1 MIEILFEDDY
11 FLAAAK
17 PAGMPSQ
24 ATVDKSRLDFFTS
37 LKNQLRSERGNDFYL
52 ALHHRLDRDTSGV
65 MIFAKSKEANEP
77 LADLFKTH
85 KIQKTY
91 LCLTKRTQKA
101 AEAWE
106 VDNHLVE
113 MKDNK
118 LKKTK
123 MVRTQ
128 SGGDRAY
135 TKFRKLEV
143 FPEALLIEAQPLTG
157 RMHQIRVHLADRGMG
172 IYGDDIYQAPKN
184 PVAPRL
190 MLHAHALEFTHP
202 FTQEFVRI
210 ECAMPA
216 DMAQFMKTLTFHS
229 KND

>member
-17 PAGMPSQ
+17 PAGLPTQ
-24 ATVDKSRLDFFTS
+24 PTVDKSRPDFFTE
-37 LKNQLRSERGNDFYL
+37 LKKQLRNERGDSFYL

-65 MIFAKSKEANEP
+65 MIFAKTKEANEP
-77 LADLFKTH
+77 LAALFRTH

-101 AEAWE
+101 ADFWE

-113 MKDNK
+113 MKDSK
-118 LKKTK
+118 TKKIK

-128 SGGDRAY
+128 SGGDRAH
-135 TKFRKLEV
+135 TKFRKLETS
-143 FPEALLIEAQPLTG
+143 PEALLIEAQPLTG

-172 IYGDDIYQAPKN
+172 IFGDDIYQAPKS
-184 PVAPRL
+184 PSAPRL
-190 MLHAHALEFTHP
+190 MLHAHALEFEHP
-202 FTQEFVRI
+202 FTGQFVRI
-210 ECAMPA
+210 ECAVPA
-216 DMAQFMKTLTFHS
+216 DMLHFMKTLTFQY